1 MYSTSEVGFFNFH
14 SKHHYT
20 RPMAADWEPGLKV
33 LRVGE
38 WGEFIAVTRED
49 FRKLNLSII
58 FGTKTIIVLITK
70 DAK

>member
-1 MYSTSEVGFFNFH
+1 MLFAGLEPQKICRFKFGVEMYSTSEVVFFNFH

-38 WGEFIAVTRED
+38 
-49 FRKLNLSII
+49 
-58 FGTKTIIVLITK
+58 
-70 DAK
+70 